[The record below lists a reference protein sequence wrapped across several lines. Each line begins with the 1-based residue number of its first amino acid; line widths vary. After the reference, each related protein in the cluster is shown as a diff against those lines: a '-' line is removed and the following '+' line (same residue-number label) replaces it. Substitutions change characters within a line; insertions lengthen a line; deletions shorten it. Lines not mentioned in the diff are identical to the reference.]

1 MSQIETIQTVGAVS
15 TDLVTISISD
25 GATEVEMHFTADE
38 ASTANCA
45 AGDCHLVVKKQSGMA
60 PVVKSFTTS
69 EWYTDFGA
77 PIVLGAAVSGN
88 DVVISVPGVALRT
101 IDWRVTIG
109 I

>member
-1 MSQIETIQTVGAVS
+1 MSQIETTQTIGAVS
-15 TDLVTISISD
+15 TDLVTIPISD

-38 ASTANCA
+38 AASSSCA

-69 EWYTDFGA
+69 EWYTDFA
-77 PIVLGAAVSGN
+77 VPIVLGAAVVGN
-88 DVVISVPGVALRT
+88 AVVISVPGVAAKT

>member
-1 MSQIETIQTVGAVS
+1 MSQIETTQTIGAVS
-15 TDLVTISISD
+15 TDLVIIPISD

-38 ASTANCA
+38 PSAANCA

-77 PIVLGAAVSGN
+77 PIVLSAAVSGN
-88 DVVISVPGVALRT
+88 DVVISVPGVAAKT